1 MWKKI
6 LLILFVIVVASGVAV
21 RRFPHSFLFFG
32 SSTSKIEKEEGNVV
46 KVNEATLQEQT
57 VEDRSSTTEKIIE
70 VEKPV
75 QSEEVKTEKA
85 PQSSLL
91 KDVPFTVQAPFG
103 EWNIAT
109 FQNGCEEAALVMAV
123 HWLSG
128 EPLTKEI
135 AKQEII
141 ALARF
146 GDKKH
151 GQSIDT
157 SAADTEKF
165 FKEYYNI
172 TTSEVRTDITLTDI
186 QEALATGALVIVPMD
201 GRKLQNPNYKQP
213 GPTTHMLVVIGYDA
227 EKKEFITHDSGTRNG
242 KGYRYQEEILYEAIR
257 DYPTGDHLP
266 IKGIHKDMI
275 VVRKP

>member
-1 MWKKI
+1 MGRKA
-6 LLILFVIVVASGVAV
+6 LLILFVIVVAAGVAI
-21 RRFPHSFLFFG
+21 RRFPHSFLFSG
-32 SSTSKIEKEEGNVV
+32 KNETVKTESQEAKVQPVAVPEAEGNVIDSEV
-46 KVNEATLQEQT
+46 AETRGEP
-57 VEDRSSTTEKIIE
+57 VELKIE
-70 VEKPV
+70 PKRV
-75 QSEEVKTEKA
+75 

-227 EKKEFITHDSGTRNG
+227 EKKEFITHDS
-242 KGYRYQEEILYEAIR
+242 
-257 DYPTGDHLP
+257 
-266 IKGIHKDMI
+266 
-275 VVRKP
+275 